1 MAARDIMPWI
11 SPLGGTY
18 EVRWGSMTA
27 SEVFE
32 VGEPVAVVDAGT
44 LTEPSGQFIITD
56 ADAGLLIGIAA
67 AGPGAGNIDPATGA
81 AYATGASIPFW
92 PINQGTLFI
101 TSNVFAAGAGSASAP
116 LQTDVGEPYQITYG
130 TTNPIGWGVEKTAGV
145 EGVDVVATI
154 VEVLDANKAPI
165 RITGGTGVYV
175 VFTITA
181 GIGAA

>member
-18 EVRWGSMTA
+18 
-27 SEVFE
+27 
-32 VGEPVAVVDAGT
+32 D
-44 LTEPSGQFIITD
+44 TD

-81 AYATGASIPFW
+81 AYATGANIPYW

-101 TSNVFAAGAGSASAP
+101 TSNFFAAGAAADATP
-116 LQTDVGEPYQITYG
+116 ALTDIGEPYQITYN
-130 TTNPIGWGVEKTAGV
+130 TTATIGWGVEQTAGV
-145 EGVDVVATI
+145 EGVDVVAT
-154 VEVLDANKAPI
+154 VVDVLDADKRPI
-165 RITGGTGVYV
+165 RISSATGVYV